1 MGYKENKKKYV
12 LDYQKKNYVSVVF
25 HLRRD
30 SDQDILEALNNVP
43 NKSDYIREL
52 VRKDI
57 GKK

>member
-57 GKK
+57 TNK

>member
-12 LDYQKKNYVSVVF
+12 MDYQKKNYATVVF
-25 HLRRD
+25 HLRKD
-30 SDQDILEALNNVP
+30 TDQDILEKLNNVP